1 MAAKPTRS
9 TGEHLSKTGEVF
21 LSYKHISLLHGLMDR
36 PQATAGSIN
45 DWLVASFP
53 YARRYRSYMSVG
65 MLQKAIRTMNGSWI
79 DRKRVGRCVRVKLLP
94 RGRGIID
101 RTVAARIRGYGAY
114 VGLPKVGR
122 S

>member
-1 MAAKPTRS
+1 MTFKPTRP
-9 TGEHLSKTGEVF
+9 TGEQLSKAGEVF
-21 LSYKHISLLHGLMDR
+21 LSYKHIALLHGLMDR
-36 PQATAGSIN
+36 PEAVAGSIN
-45 DWLVASFP
+45 DWLFASLP
-53 YARRYRSYMSVG
+53 YARRYYGNLSMQ
-65 MLQKAIRTMNGSWI
+65 MLQKAIRTMNPAWI
-79 DRKRVGRCVRVKLLP
+79 NRQRVGRCIQVKLLS